1 MPKVLIVEDDTN
13 IAKLVQYN
21 LEKNGLTCL
30 VAASG
35 TRALE
40 IIKKDRVD
48 LILLDIMLPGM
59 DGFEVCKEVRQDPD
73 HAAVPIIML
82 TARGEEVDRIVG
94 LELGADDYV
103 VKPFSPRELV
113 LRVKAMLKR
122 GKPLEEKE
130 STLHCHKL
138 KVNIA
143 EHEVTLSGKAVELT
157 QTEFNLLVLFL
168 KRAGRVQSREVLLN
182 DVWGIES
189 YIETRTVDTHVKRL
203 RQKLGKFGDRIH
215 TIRGFGYKFVHE
227 EE

>member
-1 MPKVLIVEDDTN
+1 VPKVLIVEDDTN